1 MNYFAHGL
9 RFVDRPYFLAG
20 TAVPDWLAATD
31 SRVRMRRRN
40 VTRMM
45 EHAESHRLEIAA
57 GVLQHLDDDQW
68 FHATRGFVEITG
80 EVTRRIRTVLNGR
93 DGYRPS
99 FVGHIATELL
109 LDGVLIER
117 HPGRIDRY
125 YQALNGLDPVELQQT
140 VNSMS
145 PRSTD
150 QLARFIGLFLQT
162 EFLRD
167 YRDPGRLLTRLNQ
180 VMRRIRLNQ
189 LPGEVEG
196 VLASSRELVRDRINE
211 LLPPEVFADPDSFA
225 G

>member
-9 RFVDRPYFLAG
+9 RFIDRPYFLAG
-20 TAVPDWLAATD
+20 TAIPDWLAAAD

-45 EHAESHRLEIAA
+45 EQAEPDRLEIAQ
-57 GVLQHLDDDQW
+57 GVLQHLHDDQW

-80 EVTRRIRTVLNGR
+80 EVTRRVRNVLNGQ

-109 LDGVLIER
+109 LDGVLIEQ
-117 HPGRIDRY
+117 HPGRIDSY
-125 YQALNGLDPVELQQT
+125 FQVLSGLDPVELQQA
-140 VNSMS
+140 VNAMS

-150 QLARFIGLFLQT
+150 QLSRFIGLFLQA

-167 YRDPGRLLTRLNQ
+167 YSDPGRLLMRLNQ

-189 LPGEVEG
+189 LPDQVEA
-196 VLASSRELVRDRINE
+196 VLASSRELVHDRINE
-211 LLPPEVFADPDSFA
+211 LLPPDVFTDPGDLS